1 MNAVGDVWRV
11 CATRQRCIV
20 AVERLPDSVS
30 SLCRD
35 CRY

>member
-1 MNAVGDVWRV
+1 MNSVGGVWRV
-11 CATRQRCIV
+11 GATRQRCIV

-30 SLCRD
+30 IGCRD